1 MPTFADVVAA
11 ADRIAGHL
19 PQTPMWSYP
28 LLDAAVG
35 ADVLVKQE
43 NTQPVG
49 AFKVRG
55 GINLMA
61 ELSGG
66 VCTYSTGN
74 HALSIA
80 YAARLA
86 GNACTVVMPAN
97 PNPDKLAAVEALG
110 ARVVL
115 ADGRMEEAQRLAGEL
130 AERDGLRLVSPANE
144 PALIAGVATAY
155 AEILRA
161 EPELDAIF
169 VPVGSGTGAAGAVL
183 AAAELA
189 PACQIIAVQSAA
201 APAAYAS
208 WLAGE
213 CVSRPNRTDVDG
225 LATGRGFELPQR
237 LIAGRLADFLLVSD
251 ADIRAAQRLMLSATH
266 LLAEGAGAAALA
278 GLLGV
283 RDKFAG
289 KRVAVVCTGGN
300 ASSAELRAL
309 LG

>member
-1 MPTFADVVAA
+1 MPTFADVLAA
-11 ADRIAGHL
+11 ADRIAGQL
-19 PQTPMWSYP
+19 PPTPMWSYP

-35 ADVLVKQE
+35 ANVLVKQE
-43 NTQPVG
+43 NAQPTG

-55 GINLMA
+55 GLNLMA
-61 ELSGG
+61 GLSGG

-74 HALSIA
+74 HAQSVA
-80 YAARLA
+80 YAARLG
-86 GNACTVVMPAN
+86 GNACTVVMPVNA
-97 PNPDKLAAVEALG
+97 NPDKLRAVEAFG

-130 AERDGLRLVSPANE
+130 AERDGLRLVSPADE
-144 PALIAGVATAY
+144 AALIAGVATAY
-155 AEILRA
+155 AEIFHA
-161 EPELDAIF
+161 EPRLEAIF
-169 VPVGSGTGAAGAVL
+169 VPVGSGTGAAGAAIAG
-183 AAAELA
+183 AALA
-189 PACQIIAVQSAA
+189 PGCQIIGVQSAA
-201 APAAYAS
+201 APAAYES

-225 LATGRGFELPQR
+225 LATGRGFALPQR

-278 GLLGV
+278 GLLSV
-283 RDKFAG
+283 RGKFAG

-300 ASSAELRAL
+300 ASAAELRAV